1 MKFFNYL
8 FCKLYSLS
16 GSVAQNLRIPVF
28 PSIVGISFYQVLNIF
43 TICLCI
49 LMAFDSLDE
58 INIYVNLGGM
68 FLTGAILIFNTLY
81 YGRHERYRSIL
92 KEIEKMPQTARWM
105 SNFLC
110 IVYLVTSLSAAFFA
124 VRGCTVLFA
133 SY

>member
-1 MKFFNYL
+1 
-8 FCKLYSLS
+8 
-16 GSVAQNLRIPVF
+16 
-28 PSIVGISFYQVLNIF
+28 
-43 TICLCI
+43 
-49 LMAFDSLDE
+49 MAFDSLDE

-105 SNFLC
+105 SNFFC

>member
-8 FCKLYSLS
+8 FCRLYCLN
-16 GSVAQNLRIPVF
+16 GSVTKELKIPIF
-28 PSIVGISFYQVLNIF
+28 SSIVGVSFYQVLNIF

-49 LMAFDSLDE
+49 LMVNDYQNE

-68 FLTGAILIFNTLY
+68 FLTGAILIFNTIY
-81 YGRHERYRSIL
+81 YGKNERYRAIL
-92 KEIEKMPQTARWM
+92 REIEKMPQASRWV
-105 SNFLC
+105 SNFFC
-110 IVYLVTSLSAAFFA
+110 IVYLITSLSAAFFA

>member
-8 FCKLYSLS
+8 FCRLYCLNSTVSKELK
-16 GSVAQNLRIPVF
+16 IPVF
-28 PSIVGISFYQVLNIF
+28 PSIVGVSFYQVLNIF

-49 LMAFDSLDE
+49 LIAYDSQDE

-68 FLTGAILIFNTLY
+68 LLTGAILIFNTIY
-81 YGRHERYRSIL
+81 YGKNERYRAIL
-92 KEIEKMPQTARWM
+92 KEIEKMPQTSRWV
-105 SNFLC
+105 SNFFC
-110 IVYLVTSLSAAFFA
+110 IVYLVTSLSAAIFA

>member
-8 FCKLYSLS
+8 FCRLYCLNSTVSKELKIS
-16 GSVAQNLRIPVF
+16 VF
-28 PSIVGISFYQVLNIF
+28 PSIVGVSFYQVLNIF

-49 LMAFDSLDE
+49 LMAYDSQDE

-68 FLTGAILIFNTLY
+68 LLTGAILIFNTIY
-81 YGRHERYRSIL
+81 YGKNERYRAIL
-92 KEIEKMPQTARWM
+92 KEIEKMPQTSRWV
-105 SNFLC
+105 SNFFC
-110 IVYLVTSLSAAFFA
+110 IVYLVTSLSAAIFA

>member
-8 FCKLYSLS
+8 FCRLYCLNSTVSKELK
-16 GSVAQNLRIPVF
+16 IPVF
-28 PSIVGISFYQVLNIF
+28 PSIVGVSFYQVLNIF

-49 LMAFDSLDE
+49 LMAYDSQVE

-68 FLTGAILIFNTLY
+68 LLTGAILIFNTIY
-81 YGRHERYRSIL
+81 YGKNERYRAIL
-92 KEIEKMPQTARWM
+92 KEIEKMPQTSRWV
-105 SNFLC
+105 SNFFC
-110 IVYLVTSLSAAFFA
+110 IVYLVTSLSAAIFA

>member
-8 FCKLYSLS
+8 FCRLYCLNSTVSKELK
-16 GSVAQNLRIPVF
+16 IPVF
-28 PSIVGISFYQVLNIF
+28 PSIVGVSFYQVLNIF

-49 LMAFDSLDE
+49 LMAYDSQDE

-68 FLTGAILIFNTLY
+68 LLTGAILIFNTIY
-81 YGRHERYRSIL
+81 YGKNERYRAIL
-92 KEIEKMPQTARWM
+92 KEIEKMPQTSRWV
-105 SNFLC
+105 SNFFC
-110 IVYLVTSLSAAFFA
+110 IVYLVTSLSTAIFA